1 MVTGSGS
8 SRPRHLRH
16 EKSPESGSCGCGVNG
31 GGSILPRSSF
41 PQLKFLYCSGN
52 DGGCRG
58 VVVAV
63 IVRFGPGEP
72 VVSRV
77 GVVDL
82 HVGNMKG

>member
-1 MVTGSGS
+1 M
-8 SRPRHLRH
+8 
-16 EKSPESGSCGCGVNG
+16 
-31 GGSILPRSSF
+31 
-41 PQLKFLYCSGN
+41 
-52 DGGCRG
+52 
-58 VVVAV
+58 AV